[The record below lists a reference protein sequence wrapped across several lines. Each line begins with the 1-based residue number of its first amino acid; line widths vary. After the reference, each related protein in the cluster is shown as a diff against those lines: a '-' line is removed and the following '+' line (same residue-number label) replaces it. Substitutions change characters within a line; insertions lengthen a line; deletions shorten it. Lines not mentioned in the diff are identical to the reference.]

1 MPRYRV
7 SWAAVIEAG
16 SPLQAARDAFARQV
30 AADQPSRPFLVRG
43 PDGAT
48 IVDLDTGTEAP
59 SGEPPF
65 VDEDD

>member
-7 SWAAVIEAG
+7 SWAAVVDAE
-16 SPLQAARDAFARQV
+16 SPLQAAQEAFARQI

-48 IVDLDTGTEAP
+48 TVDLDTGSEAP

-65 VDEDD
+65 VDDED